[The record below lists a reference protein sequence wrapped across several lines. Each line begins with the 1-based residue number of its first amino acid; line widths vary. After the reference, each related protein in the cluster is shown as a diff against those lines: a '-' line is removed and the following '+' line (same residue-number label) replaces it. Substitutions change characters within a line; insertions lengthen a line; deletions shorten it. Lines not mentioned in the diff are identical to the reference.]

1 MSSWFSRNAILEKL
15 ILYFI
20 DKSPLNVDPKNLNV
34 SNGLFKF
41 KNINLNA
48 NDFVNGSISSVEI
61 QISSGLVIKAD
72 GTDLILSVPS
82 SATSQGPSPSSSPE
96 THTGLPFPESDIAD
110 SFMITKSV
118 MDLANSVIVSIDEI
132 SKQEIMEDS
141 SAESPSDSDES
152 AESSAEEPPKSVIES
167 MRNKI
172 IDMAL
177 SNLQIYLTNTRLL
190 ILEKN
195 LIVHI
200 DSIQVQTIEKQ
211 RILTIKG
218 VSLVENPLTNNQ
230 DNTENETEDDDSMM
244 GSSIY
249 MSAMS
254 DIKTRSSTV
263 HERKIPVLKHITITF
278 TGITDINHKLP
289 RDIRVSKFVV
299 YHQGTKTTVFPFVVL
314 INRNLSRTLYSI
326 DQIKVK
332 LKTAE
337 NSPVVFLLK
346 DLLFEVF
353 PKVISNYYNNLS
365 IKTIQISHPHFSA
378 LVSSRDSRKA
388 VSVTL
393 KNQNKI
399 DVKLK
404 NTEIILKPYR
414 ISTGMILKIPNIA
427 LSYFKSVLKGTVR
440 SCGITLLEDI
450 ETAQKARSNVA
461 EIKGLDFKYENKKV
475 FLSVSDI
482 SGFFCCDSF
491 YSFIQTCIDIKFPV
505 SFPDEMKYATQPAQK
520 VDLKQLIQSEF
531 YNTKTV
537 SFEKSNSARKIEKN
551 KASAEERYVLFKDY
565 LDSDKEKI
573 VAKETT
579 NAKFSP
585 FGLSLELQLAVENL
599 NLQLYDGYEWSFTRS
614 SITKAIQQP
623 SQNEQLLFGSI
634 FIESPRSADGSGS
647 MIDSTCQSINEVLHH
662 DFDLNGMVNL
672 RKTDLYKASLKV
684 EGLKMNFVN
693 YAVDFPTATESDG
706 SGDVLNKMILKL
718 RKIEVFDNV
727 PTSNWNKFLTSLK
740 TQNSGR
746 HYNET
751 ENCMFELRLENV
763 RPVDYLYATELRMA
777 LRTVPLKM
785 HIHEDMMDFMVRFFT
800 FKDSRF
806 ELVDEY
812 PDIVFLQKFEIFK
825 SVINIDFKPAK
836 TQSKNFRSKVFDELK
851 ALIVLDNSEI
861 ALKHVVLYG
870 IDGFGVLGKHLQS
883 VWLLDIL
890 SSQRLSI
897 LNGVAPV
904 KTVVTLSSGV
914 KALVEVPY
922 KEHAQQ
928 GLLRSIQKGL
938 GVFGKTT
945 SAELLRLGVNIT
957 TGTQN
962 VLESTD
968 SAWRDKMPVQDN
980 SLGLS
985 SVRNGSHGDEYLDN
999 EIQKSTPDLFAA
1011 RMETKQKSF
1020 AAHIEP
1026 QKPASLYSNQP
1037 LTTHEGLTKAY
1048 DSMGRNISLAYKLA
1062 KNTGKEVSHAETNK
1076 EAAMYIARA
1085 TPGVLLRPLIGATE
1099 ALSKTLQGLNN
1110 ELDSDKTQRLQ
1121 AEDKYKR

>member
-1 MSSWFSRNAILEKL
+1 MKYTQAILRD
-15 ILYFI
+15 

-41 KNINLNA
+41 KDINLNA
-48 NDFVNGSISSVEI
+48 NDFVNGSISSMEI

-72 GTDLILSVPS
+72 GTDLILSAPAS
-82 SATSQGPSPSSSPE
+82 TTSQSSSSSSSPDS
-96 THTGLPFPESDIAD
+96 HSGLPFSENDIAD

-118 MDLANSVIVSIDEI
+118 MDLANSVIVSIDEV
-132 SKQEIMEDS
+132 SKQEIMDES
-141 SAESPSDSDES
+141 NAESFSDSDGS
-152 AESSAEEPPKSVIES
+152 TDSPAEEPPKSVIES

-218 VSLVENPLTNNQ
+218 VSLVENPSTNDQNK
-230 DNTENETEDDDSMM
+230 TENETEEDDIMM

-263 HERKIPVLKHITITF
+263 HEQKTPVLKHVTMTF

-289 RDIRVSKFVV
+289 RDIHVSKFVL
-299 YHQGTKTTVFPFVVL
+299 YHQNTKTTVFPFVVL

-326 DQIKVK
+326 DQLKIK

-337 NSPVVFLLK
+337 NSPVVFLFK
-346 DLLFEVF
+346 NLLFEVF
-353 PKVISNYYNNLS
+353 SKVISNYYNNLS

-388 VSVTL
+388 VSVIL

-399 DVKLK
+399 DIKLK

-414 ISTGMILKIPNIA
+414 ISTGMILRIPNIA
-427 LSYFKSVLKGTVR
+427 LSYFKGVLKGTAR

-450 ETAQKARSNVA
+450 ETPQQARSNVG
-461 EIKGLDFKYENKKV
+461 EIKGFDFKYENKK
-475 FLSVSDI
+475 LSLSISDV

-491 YSFIQTCIDIKFPV
+491 YSFIQTCVDIKQPI
-505 SFPDEMKYATQPAQK
+505 SFPDDMKYATEPTQK
-520 VDLKQLIQSEF
+520 LDLSQLIQTEF
-531 YNTKTV
+531 FNTKTV
-537 SFEKSNSARKIEKN
+537 SFQKPKTISSSEKAQGLFEEK
-551 KASAEERYVLFKDY
+551 YVLLKNY
-565 LDSDKEKI
+565 LDNDSGMVLGREASNK
-573 VAKETT
+573 T
-579 NAKFSP
+579 FSP
-585 FGLSLELQLAVENL
+585 FGLSLELQLTVGNV

-614 SITKAIQQP
+614 SITKAIQRP
-623 SQNEQLLFGSI
+623 AQNEQLLFGSI
-634 FIESPRSADGSGS
+634 MIESPRSADGSAS
-647 MIDSTCQSINEVLHH
+647 MMESTCQSINEALHH
-662 DFDLNGMVNL
+662 DFESSGMVNL

-693 YAVDFPTATESDG
+693 YTVDFPSAAESDR

-718 RKIEVFDNV
+718 RKIEIFDNV

-740 TQNSGR
+740 TQNFEH

-751 ENCMFELRLENV
+751 ENCMFELELENV

-777 LRTVPLKM
+777 VRTMPLKM
-785 HIHEDMMDFMVRFFT
+785 HIHEDMMDFMARFFT

-806 ELVDEY
+806 ELIDEY
-812 PDIVFLQKFEIFK
+812 PDIVFLQKFEIFT

-836 TQSKNFRSKVFDELK
+836 SQSKNLKSKIFDELK
-851 ALIVLDNSEI
+851 TLIVLDNSEI
-861 ALKHVVLYG
+861 VLKHVVLYG

-890 SSQRLSI
+890 SSQRLGI

-922 KEHAQQ
+922 REHAQQ

-945 SAELLRLGVNIT
+945 SAELLRLGVNLS

-962 VLESTD
+962 VLESTE
-968 SAWRDKMPVQDN
+968 SAWREKMSAQN
-980 SLGLS
+980 TSSGLS
-985 SVRNGSHGDEYLDN
+985 TSRSSSAGEEYLDN
-999 EIQKSTPDLFAA
+999 EIQKSTPDLFAVRA
-1011 RMETKQKSF
+1011 ETKQKSF
-1020 AAHIEP
+1020 ATRVEP

-1048 DSMGRNISLAYKLA
+1048 DSMGRNISLAYELA
-1062 KNTGKEVSHAETNK
+1062 KSTGKEVSHAETNK

-1110 ELDSDKTQRLQ
+1110 ELDNDQTQRLQ